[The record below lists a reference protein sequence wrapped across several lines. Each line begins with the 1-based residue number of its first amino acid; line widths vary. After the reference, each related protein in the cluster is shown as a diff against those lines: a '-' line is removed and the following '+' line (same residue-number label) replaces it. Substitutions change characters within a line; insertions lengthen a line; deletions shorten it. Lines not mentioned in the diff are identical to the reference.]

1 MKDPHA
7 PPATLRTPARP
18 PAPPGSPP
26 PGPPPARAAEEP
38 ARVRVPL
45 ELLRERQPKP
55 AALAKAGFATIEQLY
70 DAVAVQF
77 QIPRLAL
84 DSIELAL
91 DLANLIPQQLA
102 TKHRIVPVFATA
114 NELSIAASDPTQLQV
129 FDWLGRQHRRA
140 VTVVVATPAEI
151 ERAQARLYDTRR
163 APSEDAI
170 DVTQEDLAAASH
182 VVNSMIAGAI
192 EQRASDIHIEAT
204 ETATIV
210 RFRVD
215 GALRQI
221 DSRPIELHAAIMS
234 RIKVLA
240 GLDISLHHVP
250 QDGRIKLPSAAGDI
264 DLRISVLPT
273 YWGEKVVARL
283 LDNKRALQSL
293 DSLGFDPVQRDE
305 FLRMVRSPYG
315 LILVTGPTGSG
326 KSTTLYAALNAVRD
340 PEINVVSVEDPV
352 EYQIGGI
359 NQVQIAPKRGL
370 TFSSALRSI
379 LRQDPDVI
387 LVGEVRDHETGVL
400 AAAAALTGHL
410 VLTSLHT
417 NDAPSSIV
425 RLLELGVEPHLV
437 APSLI
442 GVISQRLV
450 RSICKGCRELY
461 TPDAAEIATLG
472 LPHVPPGTQVAR
484 GRGCV
489 ACHGTGYHGRVAIRE
504 LFTIDDTIR
513 AMIARRATVDEM
525 RAAAVQKGFRTMRF
539 EALRLWLAGGTTT
552 RELIRV
558 TRA

>member
-1 MKDPHA
+1 MKGVP
-7 PPATLRTPARP
+7 TTPSMPGR
-18 PAPPGSPP
+18 PAPRAQTA
-26 PGPPPARAAEEP
+26 PAAAPEDG
-38 ARVRVPL
+38 RVRVPL
-45 ELLRERQPKP
+45 ELLKERQPKP
-55 AALAKAGFATIEQLY
+55 AALAKAGFSTVEQLY
-70 DAVAVQF
+70 EAVAVQF
-77 QIPRLAL
+77 QLARLSL
-84 DSIELAL
+84 DTVELAL
-91 DLANLIPQQLA
+91 DLVNLIPQPLA
-102 TKHRIVPVFATA
+102 AKHRIVPVFATA

-129 FDWLGRQHRRA
+129 FDWLGRQHKRA
-140 VTVVVATPAEI
+140 VTVVVATPLEI
-151 ERAQARLYDTRR
+151 ERAQARLYETRR

-170 DVTQEDLAAASH
+170 DVSQEDLAAASS
-182 VVNSMIAGAI
+182 VVNSLIASAI
-192 EQRASDIHIEAT
+192 EQRASDIHIEAS
-204 ETATIV
+204 ERETIV

-215 GALRQI
+215 GALRQQ
-221 DSRPIELHAAIMS
+221 DNRPIEFHPAIVS
-234 RIKVLA
+234 RIKVLS

-250 QDGRIKLPSAAGDI
+250 QDGRIKLPGAAGDI
-264 DLRISVLPT
+264 DLRVSVLPT
-273 YWGEKVVARL
+273 YWGEKVVCRL
-283 LDNKRALQSL
+283 LDNRRATQSL
-293 DSLGFDPVQRDE
+293 DALGFEHGQRDE

-340 PEINVVSVEDPV
+340 PEVNVVTVEDPV

-359 NQVQIAPKRGL
+359 NQVQVAPKRGL
-370 TFSSALRSI
+370 TFASALRSI

-387 LVGEVRDHETGVL
+387 LVGEVRDQETGVL
-400 AAAAALTGHL
+400 AAEAALTGHL

-417 NDAPSSIV
+417 NDAPSSIT
-425 RLLELGVEPHLV
+425 RLLELGVEPYLI

-450 RSICKGCRELY
+450 RSICKACREQY
-461 TPDAAEIATLG
+461 APGAEELTAIG

-504 LFTIDDTIR
+504 LFSIDDAMR
-513 AMIARRATVDEM
+513 AMITRHASVDEM

-539 EALRLWLAGGTTT
+539 EALRLWLAGTTTT

>member
-1 MKDPHA
+1 MHAA
-7 PPATLRTPARP
+7 PPAIDEAT
-18 PAPPGSPP
+18 
-26 PGPPPARAAEEP
+26 
-38 ARVRVPL
+38 RVRVPL
-45 ELLRERQPKP
+45 ELLRERLPKP
-55 AALAKAGFATIEQLY
+55 MALARAGFATIEQLY

-77 QIPRLAL
+77 QHPRLAL
-84 DSIELAL
+84 DTVELAL
-91 DLANLIPQQLA
+91 DLANLVPEPLA
-102 TKHRIVPVFATA
+102 VKHRIVPVFATA
-114 NELSIAASDPTQLQV
+114 NELSLAVSDPTQLQV

-140 VTVVVATPAEI
+140 VTIVVATPVEI

-163 APSEDAI
+163 TPSEE
-170 DVTQEDLAAASH
+170 VTNVSQESLAAASH
-182 VVNSMIAGAI
+182 VLNSLIAGAI

-204 ETATIV
+204 ERETIV

-221 DSRPIELHAAIMS
+221 DSRPIELHPAIVS

-250 QDGRIKLPSAAGDI
+250 QDGRIKLPNAAGDI
-264 DLRISVLPT
+264 DLRVSVLPT
-273 YWGEKVVARL
+273 YWGEKVVCRL
-283 LDNKRALQSL
+283 LDNRRAMQSL
-293 DSLGFDPVQRDE
+293 DALGFEPGQRDQ

-359 NQVQIAPKRGL
+359 SQVQIAPKRGL
-370 TFSSALRSI
+370 TFPSALRSI

-387 LVGEVRDHETGVL
+387 LIGEVRDHETGVL
-400 AAAAALTGHL
+400 AAEAALTGHL

-461 TPDAAEIATLG
+461 APDAAEIATLG
-472 LPHVPPGTQVAR
+472 LPYVPPGTQVGR

-504 LFTIDDTIR
+504 LLVVDDALR
-513 AMIARRATVDEM
+513 AMITRRASTDEM
-525 RAAAVQKGFRTMRF
+525 RAAAVENGFRTMRF
-539 EALRLWLAGGTTT
+539 EALRLWLAGVTTT

>member
-1 MKDPHA
+1 MKNPPP
-7 PPATLRTPARP
+7 PPAPLRP
-18 PAPPGSPP
+18 PAPPAAPP
-26 PGPPPARAAEEP
+26 APPARPEEP
-38 ARVRVPL
+38 PRVRVPL

-91 DLANLIPQQLA
+91 DLANLIPQTLA

-163 APSEDAI
+163 APSEDAL

-204 ETATIV
+204 ERETIV

-221 DSRPIELHAAIMS
+221 DSRPIELHAAIVS

-359 NQVQIAPKRGL
+359 NQVQVAPKRGL
-370 TFSSALRSI
+370 TFSAALRSI

-400 AAAAALTGHL
+400 AAEAALTGHL

-417 NDAPSSIV
+417 NDAPSSII
-425 RLLELGVEPHLV
+425 RLLELGIEPHLV

-461 TPDAAEIATLG
+461 TPDAAEVATLG

-504 LFTIDDTIR
+504 LFTVDDTIR
-513 AMIARRATVDEM
+513 AMIARRATVDDM

>member
-1 MKDPHA
+1 VKPA
-7 PPATLRTPARP
+7 PP
-18 PAPPGSPP
+18 PAPAVAVRSPASRP
-26 PGPPPARAAEEP
+26 PGAPAAAPEE
-38 ARVRVPL
+38 ATAKVRVPL

-55 AALAKAGFATIEQLY
+55 AALAKAGFSTIEQLY
-70 DAVAVQF
+70 EAVAVQF
-77 QIPRLAL
+77 QLPRLAL
-84 DSIELAL
+84 DTVELAL
-91 DLANLIPQQLA
+91 DLVNLIPQALA
-102 TKHRIVPVFATA
+102 VKHRVVPVFATA

-129 FDWLGRQHRRA
+129 FDWLGRQHKRA
-140 VTVVVATPAEI
+140 ITIVVATPLEI
-151 ERAQARLYDTRR
+151 ERAQSRLYETRR
-163 APSEDAI
+163 APSEDA
-170 DVTQEDLAAASH
+170 VNVSQEDLAAASS
-182 VVNSMIAGAI
+182 VVNSLIASAI

-204 ETATIV
+204 ERETIV
-210 RFRVD
+210 RYRVD
-215 GALRQI
+215 GALRQA
-221 DSRPIELHAAIMS
+221 DNRPIEGHAAIVS

-250 QDGRIKLPSAAGDI
+250 QDGRIKLPGAAGDI

-273 YWGEKVVARL
+273 YWGEKVVCRL
-283 LDNKRALQSL
+283 LDNRRAMQSL
-293 DSLGFDPVQRDE
+293 DQLGFEAGQRDE

-340 PEINVVSVEDPV
+340 PEVNVVTVEDPV

-370 TFSSALRSI
+370 TFATALRSI

-387 LVGEVRDHETGVL
+387 LIGEVRDQETGVL
-400 AAAAALTGHL
+400 AAEAALTGHL

-417 NDAPSSIV
+417 NDAPSSVV
-425 RLLELGVEPHLV
+425 RLLELGVEPYLI

-442 GVISQRLV
+442 GVISQRLI
-450 RSICKGCRELY
+450 RSICKACREMY
-461 TPDAAEIATLG
+461 APDPAELAAIG

-489 ACHGTGYHGRVAIRE
+489 ACHGTGYQGRTAVRE
-504 LFTIDDTIR
+504 LLVVDDAMR
-513 AMIARRATVDEM
+513 ALIARRAQGDEL
-525 RAAAVQKGFRTMRF
+525 RAAAVQKGFRTMRY

-558 TRA
+558 TRAT

>member
-1 MKDPHA
+1 VKNPPP
-7 PPATLRTPARP
+7 PPAPLRP
-18 PAPPGSPP
+18 PAPPAAPP
-26 PGPPPARAAEEP
+26 APPARPEEP
-38 ARVRVPL
+38 PRVRVPL

-91 DLANLIPQQLA
+91 DLANLIPQTLA

-163 APSEDAI
+163 APSEDAL

-204 ETATIV
+204 ERETIV

-221 DSRPIELHAAIMS
+221 DSRPIELHAAIVS

-359 NQVQIAPKRGL
+359 NQVQVAPKRGL
-370 TFSSALRSI
+370 TFSAALRSI

-400 AAAAALTGHL
+400 AAEAALTGHL

-417 NDAPSSIV
+417 NDAPSSII
-425 RLLELGVEPHLV
+425 RLLELGIEPHLV

-461 TPDAAEIATLG
+461 TPDAAEVATLG

-504 LFTIDDTIR
+504 LFTVDDTIR
-513 AMIARRATVDEM
+513 AMIARRATVDDM

>member
-1 MKDPHA
+1 VKA
-7 PPATLRTPARP
+7 PP
-18 PAPPGSPP
+18 PAPVTTVRTPPRAPGAPTP
-26 PGPPPARAAEEP
+26 TEDVAAKI
-38 ARVRVPL
+38 RVPL

-55 AALAKAGFATIEQLY
+55 AVLARAGFGTVEQLY

-77 QIPRLAL
+77 QLPRLVL
-84 DSIELAL
+84 DTVELAL
-91 DLANLIPQQLA
+91 DLVNLIPQALA
-102 TKHRIVPVFATA
+102 VKHRIVPVFATA

-129 FDWLGRQHRRA
+129 FDWLGRQHKRA
-140 VTVVVATPAEI
+140 VTVVVSTPLEI
-151 ERAQARLYDTRR
+151 ERAQARLYEIRR
-163 APSEDAI
+163 APSEDAA
-170 DVTQEDLAAASH
+170 DVSQEDLAAASS
-182 VVNSMIAGAI
+182 VVNSLIANAI

-204 ETATIV
+204 ERETIV
-210 RFRVD
+210 RYRVD
-215 GALRQI
+215 GALRQA
-221 DSRPIELHAAIMS
+221 DNRPIEGHPAIVS

-250 QDGRIKLPSAAGDI
+250 QDGRIKLPGAAGDI
-264 DLRISVLPT
+264 DLRVSVLPT
-273 YWGEKVVARL
+273 YWGEKVVCRL
-283 LDNKRALQSL
+283 LDNRRAMQSL
-293 DSLGFDPVQRDE
+293 DQLGFEPTQRDE

-340 PEINVVSVEDPV
+340 PEVNVVTVEDPV

-359 NQVQIAPKRGL
+359 NQVQIQPKRGM
-370 TFSSALRSI
+370 TFAAALRSI

-387 LVGEVRDHETGVL
+387 LVGEVRDQETGIL
-400 AAAAALTGHL
+400 AAEAALTGHL

-425 RLLELGVEPHLV
+425 RLLELGVEPYLI

-442 GVISQRLV
+442 GVISQRLI
-450 RSICKGCRELY
+450 RSICKACRELY
-461 TPDAAEIATLG
+461 APDPSEITAIG

-489 ACHGTGYHGRVAIRE
+489 ACHGTGYQGRVAIRE
-504 LFTIDDTIR
+504 LLSVDDAMR
-513 AMIARRATVDEM
+513 ALIARRAAVDEM
-525 RAAAVQKGFRTMRF
+525 RAAAVQKGFRTMRY
-539 EALRLWLAGGTTT
+539 EALRLWLAGITTT

>member
-1 MKDPHA
+1 VKGVP
-7 PPATLRTPARP
+7 TTPSMPGR
-18 PAPPGSPP
+18 PAPRAQTA
-26 PGPPPARAAEEP
+26 PAAAPEDG
-38 ARVRVPL
+38 RVRVPL
-45 ELLRERQPKP
+45 ELLKERQPKP
-55 AALAKAGFATIEQLY
+55 AALAKAGFSTVEQLY
-70 DAVAVQF
+70 EAVAVQF
-77 QIPRLAL
+77 QLARLSL
-84 DSIELAL
+84 DTVELAL
-91 DLANLIPQQLA
+91 DLVNLIPQPLA
-102 TKHRIVPVFATA
+102 AKHRIVPVFATA

-129 FDWLGRQHRRA
+129 FDWLGRQHKRA
-140 VTVVVATPAEI
+140 VTVVVATPLEI
-151 ERAQARLYDTRR
+151 ERAQARLYETRR

-170 DVTQEDLAAASH
+170 DVSQEDLAAASS
-182 VVNSMIAGAI
+182 VVNSLIASAI
-192 EQRASDIHIEAT
+192 EQRASDIHIEAS
-204 ETATIV
+204 ERETIV

-215 GALRQI
+215 GALRQQ
-221 DSRPIELHAAIMS
+221 DNRPIEFHPAIVS
-234 RIKVLA
+234 RIKVLS

-250 QDGRIKLPSAAGDI
+250 QDGRIKLPGAAGDI
-264 DLRISVLPT
+264 DLRVSVLPT
-273 YWGEKVVARL
+273 YWGEKVVCRL
-283 LDNKRALQSL
+283 LDNRRATQSL
-293 DSLGFDPVQRDE
+293 DALGFEPGQRDE

-340 PEINVVSVEDPV
+340 PEVNVVTVEDPV

-359 NQVQIAPKRGL
+359 NQVQVAPKRGL
-370 TFSSALRSI
+370 TFASALRSI

-387 LVGEVRDHETGVL
+387 LVGEVRDQETGVL
-400 AAAAALTGHL
+400 AAEAALTGHL

-417 NDAPSSIV
+417 NDAPSSIT
-425 RLLELGVEPHLV
+425 RLLELGVEPYLI

-450 RSICKGCRELY
+450 RSICKACREQY
-461 TPDAAEIATLG
+461 APGAEELTAIG

-504 LFTIDDTIR
+504 LFSIDDAMR
-513 AMIARRATVDEM
+513 AMITRHASVDEM

-539 EALRLWLAGGTTT
+539 EALRLWLAGTTTT